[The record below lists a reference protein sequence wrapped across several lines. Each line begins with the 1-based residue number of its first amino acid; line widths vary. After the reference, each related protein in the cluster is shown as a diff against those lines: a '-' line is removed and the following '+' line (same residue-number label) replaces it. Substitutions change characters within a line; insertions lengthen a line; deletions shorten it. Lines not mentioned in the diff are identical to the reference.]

1 MNSTVTVIQPTLAEE
16 KQIKIR
22 VAAYCRVSS
31 DSDDQINSF
40 LAQTGYYENFLAESD
55 TEILVRIYAD
65 EGVTGTRM
73 DKRDEFRRMLKDCR
87 RGKIDRIV
95 VKSISRFARN
105 TKECLTVLRELKGL
119 GISVLFE
126 EDNIDTEKMTDEML
140 VTLMGGLAQE
150 ESMSISQNMRWSIQ
164 KRMQNGTFIAS
175 HIPYGYVKS
184 GSTIVIHPEEAAI
197 VRRIFTSFLEG
208 KGLFSICR
216 ELNSENIL
224 KNEKGITWSKNVVR
238 YVLTNEKYIGDSL
251 LQKKFTENVFPF
263 KKSINKGQV
272 DSYYVTD
279 THEPIIQK
287 DEFYAVQK
295 LLSERGE
302 HFHNKKEIHEYP
314 LSRKVYCANCKSVMK
329 RKVVNSRIRW
339 VCSRHDENASL
350 CPEKAISQDTFYEAF
365 IQLYNKLLC
374 HYKQILIPLQSA
386 LQDLR
391 MRRLGSNSSIVE
403 IYKEIADL
411 KEQIHVLTRLKSKG
425 YLDEVKYLKQT
436 TELTAKINKQ
446 QMKLKKL
453 TCQDDED
460 DVLNQL
466 EILIDYFE
474 NRKDMMIQFEKD
486 AFENLIDK
494 IVVKEQRTLEFHLI
508 GGLKLTEND
517 KIPD

>member
-1 MNSTVTVIQPTLAEE
+1 MNPTVTVIQPTLAEE

-55 TEILVRIYAD
+55 TEILVRVYAD
-65 EGVTGTRM
+65 EGITGTRM
-73 DKRDEFRRMLKDCR
+73 DKRDDFQRMLKDCR

-164 KRMQNGTFIAS
+164 KRMQNGTFHPAS
-175 HIPYGYVKS
+175 LPYGYKRINGEVKIS
-184 GSTIVIHPEEAAI
+184 EESKIVK
-197 VRRIFTSFLEG
+197 RIFHDFLSG
-208 KGLFSICR
+208 IGM
-216 ELNSENIL
+216 ENIACQLNAENQL
-224 KNEKGITWSKNVVR
+224 KGNHSVRWCKNTVR
-238 YVLTNEKYIGDSL
+238 YILTNEKYTGDSIF
-251 LQKKFTENVFPF
+251 QKYYTKSQFPF
-263 KKSINKGQV
+263 QQKRNDGEMDQ
-272 DSYYVTD
+272 YLVTNSMPVIISK
-279 THEPIIQK
+279 EEFNMVEKIIQK
-287 DEFYAVQK
+287 RAENTNRTKGNDYVFSGKIFCGNCGKIFRHKVINQK
-295 LLSERGE
+295 E
-302 HFHNKKEIHEYP
+302 
-314 LSRKVYCANCKSVMK
+314 C
-329 RKVVNSRIRW
+329 W
-339 VCSRHDENASL
+339 VCTNHNL
-350 CPEKAISQDTFYEAF
+350 KAEYCKIKGMEQEIFYSAF
-365 IQLYNKLLC
+365 IRLHNKLLC

-411 KEQIHVLTRLKSKG
+411 KEQIHVLTRLKTKG

-436 TELTAKINKQ
+436 TELTAKINRQ
-446 QMKLKKL
+446 QMELKKL

-474 NRKDMMIQFEKD
+474 NQKDMMIQFEKD
-486 AFENLIDK
+486 VFENLIDK
-494 IVVKEQRTLEFHLI
+494 IVVKEQRTLEFYLI
-508 GGLKLTEND
+508 GGLKFTEND
-517 KIPD
+517 KIPN